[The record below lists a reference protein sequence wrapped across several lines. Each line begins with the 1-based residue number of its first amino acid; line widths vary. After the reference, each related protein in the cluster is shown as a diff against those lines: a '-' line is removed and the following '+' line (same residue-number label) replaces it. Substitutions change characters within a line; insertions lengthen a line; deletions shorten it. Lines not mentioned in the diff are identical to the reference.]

1 MKCIKCE
8 SPALHESDFC
18 AACEEKELSVIGG
31 FLYLPAINLIFEIF
45 GSLFSSYKTM
55 TILNSSYDSLGELR
69 ILIGFEF
76 FCFTIIFGIAL
87 YTSILFFRKKKKTP
101 LFYIILLVFTSL
113 FVITDLALAH
123 YGYEIKLDYNHL
135 FLLFRTVFYA
145 CIWVP
150 YFIISIRVKRTFI
163 K

>member
-8 SPALHESDFC
+8 NPVLHESDFC
-18 AACEEKELSVIGG
+18 AACEEKELSRIGG
-31 FLYLPAINLIFEIF
+31 FLYFPAINIIFVILS
-45 GSLFSSYKTM
+45 SLFSSYKTM
-55 TILNSSYDSLGELR
+55 TTLIFGYDFLGELR

-76 FCFTIIFGIAL
+76 ICFTIIFGVAL

-113 FVITDLALAH
+113 FIITDLSLAH
-123 YGYEIKLDYNHL
+123 YVYEIKLDYNYL
-135 FLLFRTVFYA
+135 FLLFRAVFYT

-163 K
+163 R

>member
-8 SPALHESDFC
+8 NPALHESDFC
-18 AACEEKELSVIGG
+18 AVCEEKELNGIGG
-31 FLYLPAINLIFEIF
+31 FLYFPAINIIFSIF
-45 GSLFSSYKTM
+45 SSLFSAYKTM
-55 TILNSSYDSLGELR
+55 TILISGYDFLGELR
-69 ILIGFEF
+69 ILIEFEF
-76 FCFTIIFGIAL
+76 ICFTIIFGIAL
-87 YTSILFFRKKKKTP
+87 YTSIIFFKKKKRTP
-101 LFYIILLVFTSL
+101 LFYIIILVFTSL

-123 YGYEIKLDYNHL
+123 YVYEIKLDYNYL
-135 FLLFRTVFYA
+135 FLLFKTMIYS